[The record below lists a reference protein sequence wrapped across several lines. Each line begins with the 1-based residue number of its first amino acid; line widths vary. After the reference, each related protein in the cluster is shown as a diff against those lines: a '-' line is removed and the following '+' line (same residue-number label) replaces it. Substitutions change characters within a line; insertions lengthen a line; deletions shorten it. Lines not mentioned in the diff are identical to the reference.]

1 MIFMKLS
8 KYSIFHNEDGEKYI
22 YHQVSNAL
30 LKIDDELAEYLQ
42 AENNVDAL
50 PKDVLEQLKNS
61 GFIVNDDIDETC
73 AIRYANL
80 VNRYN
85 SKLLRVTI
93 LPTINCNF
101 RCWYCYEEHKPSL
114 MSEDDAH
121 AVLAFIKHEAKEK
134 GIEVIMLDWFG
145 GEPLLR
151 FSQIIYP
158 LSKELKVW
166 CGQNGVAFK
175 NIITTNGSLI
185 NEGMAVKMN
194 EIGLR
199 QFQITLDGGKDYHNK
214 VRYSPAM
221 KNSYDVIVKNIHTL
235 CRILEKPNIELR
247 INYTKEN
254 VDSSFSI
261 LDNFDKNI
269 RRFILI
275 SPHVVWQQ
283 ADNMAVLS
291 EKVDALRDKA
301 YKDGF
306 NINVQNAM
314 KRCTTCY
321 TENMEQFVIN
331 YDMNVY
337 KCTARDFDKKFS
349 IGKITVDGKFVP
361 NEMFYKYYT
370 TATPFFRKECFKCNL
385 LPSCL
390 FSISCIQKKI
400 EKSEPECNKAAVL
413 KSLNNDISYKIHKA

>member
-1 MIFMKLS
+1 MKLS

-22 YHQVSNAL
+22 FHQISNAL

-42 AENNVDAL
+42 AGKELDSL
-50 PKDVLEQLKNS
+50 PADVLEQLESS
-61 GFIVNDDIDETC
+61 GFIVNDDADETC

-114 MSEDDAH
+114 MSEDDAQ

-134 GIEVIMLDWFG
+134 GIDEIVLDWFG

-158 LSKELKVW
+158 LSNELKAW
-166 CGQNGVAFK
+166 CGQNGVEFK

-185 NEGMAVKMN
+185 DEGMAVKMN

-199 QFQITLDGGKDYHNK
+199 LFQITLDGGKECHNK

-235 CRILEKPNIELR
+235 CHVLDKPNIELR

-254 VDSSFSI
+254 IDSSFSI
-261 LDNFDKNI
+261 LDDFDKDI

-283 ADNMAVLS
+283 AGNMAVLS

-301 YKDGF
+301 YRDGF
-306 NINVQNAM
+306 SIGVLDSM

-321 TENMEQFVIN
+321 IENMEQFVIN

-349 IGKITVDGKFVP
+349 IGRIMGDGKFVP
-361 NEMFYKYYT
+361 NELFYKYYT
-370 TATPFFRKECFKCNL
+370 TSTPFFRKECFECNL

-390 FSISCIQKKI
+390 YSISCIQKKI

>member
-1 MIFMKLS
+1 MKLS
-8 KYSIFHNEDGEKYI
+8 KYSVFHNEGEEKYI
-22 YHQVSNAL
+22 FHQVSNAL

-42 AENNVDAL
+42 DEKNVDSL
-50 PKDVLEQLKNS
+50 PTDVLEQLKSS
-61 GFIVNDDIDETC
+61 GFIVNDDVDETC

-114 MSEDDAH
+114 MSEDDAQ

-134 GIEVIMLDWFG
+134 GIKEILLDWFG

-158 LSKELKVW
+158 LSKELKAW
-166 CGQNGVAFK
+166 CGQNDVLFK

-185 NEGMAVKMN
+185 SEDMALKMN

-199 QFQITLDGGKDYHNK
+199 QFQITLDGGKECHNK

-221 KNSYDVIVKNIHTL
+221 KNSYDAIVKNIHTL
-235 CRILEKPNIELR
+235 CRVLDKPNIELR

-254 VDSSFSI
+254 IDSTFSI
-261 LDNFDKNI
+261 LDDFDKDI

-283 ADNMAVLS
+283 AGNMAVLS

-301 YKDGF
+301 YRDGF
-306 NINVQNAM
+306 SIGVLDSM

-321 TENMEQFVIN
+321 IENMEQFVIN

-349 IGKITVDGKFVP
+349 IGRIMGDGKFVP
-361 NEMFYKYYT
+361 NELFYKYYT
-370 TATPFFRKECFKCNL
+370 TSTPFFRKECFECNL

-390 FSISCIQKKI
+390 YSISCIQKKI
-400 EKSEPECNKAAVL
+400 ERSQPECNKAAVL